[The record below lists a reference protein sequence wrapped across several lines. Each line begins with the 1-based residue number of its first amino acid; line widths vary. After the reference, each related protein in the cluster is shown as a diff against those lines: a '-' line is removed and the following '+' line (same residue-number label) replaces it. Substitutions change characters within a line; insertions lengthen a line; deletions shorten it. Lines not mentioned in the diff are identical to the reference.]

1 MWMVIT
7 FLSLIYT
14 LPTKQDETWFTKG
27 EQKIINFRF
36 LKQNQRPDTLL
47 SDIWFQSIDYFD
59 IKHTHTHTQKPKS
72 V

>member
-14 LPTKQDETWFTKG
+14 LPTKQDETWITKG

-36 LKQNQRPDTLL
+36 LKQKQRPDTLL
-47 SDIWFQSIDYFD
+47 SDIWFQSIDYL
-59 IKHTHTHTQKPKS
+59 ISNTEK